1 MNDSRYNLD
10 LSKDKINL
18 NKNEDLKDDNKANHI
33 KDQSPSSPDKN
44 DKKKNNN
51 FILQY
56 SPRTEY
62 SVKLEEEEEMYS
74 ELKQN
79 FDPITI
85 KIIKK
90 HFKERLGAL
99 KKEEMVAIL
108 KNHLLGFLPDHPER
122 EKIMVRLLSRL
133 FGDIDLNDNG
143 DLEWNEFTNYII
155 HLGGSGDKSKSNV
168 AYRLKFYSKSEKN
181 INISELGEQ
190 VNYAFYIEKYN
201 VLGIVEENKSM
212 VKFFDGKTCK
222 RLKTSIDLKDIQ
234 QSVDLVEFSKL
245 NEKANRNII
254 KEEENKKMK
263 QGIIEK
269 NKSNIFSPGKSILV
283 GGKTLRE
290 GRRTGLVIDTKDGQT
305 LVKFRKRR
313 REEKKGIIENFQ
325 VLDKFDVNI
334 HNQNKKLSVL
344 CTCFIPEF
352 DLLMISSTNNTITA
366 WKYSRTEIKN
376 VNVTSEYKLSKDELK
391 IAILMA
397 SSPQITIVWES
408 QLKCLFTGQK
418 DGKILKWELTSSNP
432 VFDDTLNITTVI
444 DKLGK
449 LNLNKKDNGNKEE
462 TKKLYQQLKEKSSR
476 YKDNLNNP
484 FLMDD
489 KNKNYSVSCLL
500 ILKKLQLL
508 AASYFN
514 GYIILWDTLLKEY
527 RKCYFDQNTGIY
539 SMAYDSIRN
548 LLFTCGFNHDIYVY
562 DPYIDGASIYKLS
575 GHSCSINSVD
585 TNEKESEL
593 ISLDIL
599 GNIKVWDT
607 SGLIN
612 FQTLKVNEE
621 MEDNVKKVHQEN
633 NTKKKKLSSSLRMVY
648 LRKLK
653 KIFIYGNKVLF
664 FETDRSNCPDLADD
678 QVICSCYYDKTT
690 KNLLSFCL
698 KKIKF
703 WNLLT
708 GKVKQIY
715 DDPMGAEM
723 TAIAVDKPCKR
734 AYLGDNTGKLKNINL
749 KNGTLLKDLEPH
761 NTEIKF
767 LIHSMELNLIAT
779 CSIDNVIK
787 IHDDHELLESEVIK
801 ELKIPDFNV
810 RALCLINRFSRLGIG
825 LSNGVVK
832 FYDIEHFHF
841 DSDLESDSSQFT
853 DEVSAID
860 QIEDIEL
867 VLCCYSSGLCKFIV
881 TPPSTAKFN
890 QIYQF
895 SNSPKGTPIS
905 ISCLEFDTE
914 LHHVFIGD
922 MLGNINCYDI
932 SMIYDIMED
941 ITTKE
946 EGRNF
951 ENEPIIT
958 KENIHLF
965 NDLNIK
971 NLWSVEAHK
980 ESIKHMHYIDI
991 QPRIII
997 TTSHDLRIK
1006 IFGADDGKYKDE
1018 FKQIANRIKPVPI
1031 GIKYFLLDPFGE
1043 EEASGE
1049 PFYFKRK
1056 DIINFNPSQNQDSGG
1071 NQQIAEVAK
1080 KITEYNAKEKLWLA
1094 CRNTNLPENMSNDW
1108 KLDIDIQKV
1117 QEKEEEEYLKMLEV
1131 VAKIE
1136 KITNATELILQ
1147 NRSIYSEAYR
1157 PKYIEEMNDIEKI
1170 KELSQTIQ
1178 DRLRNVK
1185 LAVSKAN
1192 LNQSKMIDL
1201 TKKKNE
1207 NKSKDNNST
1216 IKNNLGLSQRKF
1228 GVKLNPI
1235 SLSKSK
1241 SLADINSN
1249 RNSIQKESTIKKD
1262 KDNISN
1268 NNTSILGDNNI
1279 NKSNLNNKKSEIIQP
1294 ENEQFKLN
1302 PNDITN
1308 ISGLKKN
1315 LLPKKYE
1322 KPLLPEIKSRYAM
1335 NKIKLVTPGDMFN
1348 KLQGDFDQGFKELF
1362 SPLKLLFKK
1371 TKEPKKQ
1378 ILRSR
1383 STLVLPGFS
1392 NKKVIDY
1399 EEEQEKARN
1408 EKIQHKK
1415 NISTLEK
1422 YLRQLEQFSS

>member
-397 SSPQITIVWES
+397 SSPQITMVWES

-1249 RNSIQKESTIKKD
+1249 RNSIKKESTIKKD

>member
-1 MNDSRYNLD
+1 MNDSRYNSD

-18 NKNEDLKDDNKANHI
+18 NKNEDLKDENKINHI

-190 VNYAFYIEKYN
+190 VIYAFYIEKYN

-254 KEEENKKMK
+254 KEEEDKKIK

-283 GGKTLRE
+283 GGKTLR
-290 GRRTGLVIDTKDGQT
+290 GARRTGLVIDTKDGQT
-305 LVKFRKRR
+305 LVKFRKKR

-325 VLDKFDVNI
+325 VLDKFDINI

-344 CTCFIPEF
+344 CTCFIPEY

-397 SSPQITIVWES
+397 SSPQITMVWES
-408 QLKCLFTGQK
+408 QQKCLFTGQK

-449 LNLNKKDNGNKEE
+449 SNLNKKDNGNKEE

-476 YKDNLNNP
+476 YKDNLTNP

-562 DPYIDGASIYKLS
+562 DPYIDGTSIYKLS

-965 NDLNIK
+965 NDLSIK

-980 ESIKHMHYIDI
+980 ESIKHIHYIDI

-1031 GIKYFLLDPFGE
+1031 GIKYYLLDPFGE

-1056 DIINFNPSQNQDSGG
+1056 DITNFSPSQNQDSGS

-1117 QEKEEEEYLKMLEV
+1117 QEKEEEEYLEMLEV

-1207 NKSKDNNST
+1207 NKSKDYNSP
-1216 IKNNLGLSQRKF
+1216 IKNNLGLSQRKL

-1235 SLSKSK
+1235 NLSKSK
-1241 SLADINSN
+1241 SLVDINSN
-1249 RNSIQKESTIKKD
+1249 RNSIKKDSTIKKD
-1262 KDNISN
+1262 KENTSN
-1268 NNTSILGDNNI
+1268 NNTSVLGDNNI
-1279 NKSNLNNKKSEIIQP
+1279 NNKKSEIIQP
-1294 ENEQFKLN
+1294 ENEQLKLN

-1383 STLVLPGFS
+1383 STIVLPGFS

-1399 EEEQEKARN
+1399 EEEQEKAKN
-1408 EKIQHKK
+1408 EKKQHKK

-1422 YLRQLEQFSS
+1422 YLKQLEQYSS

>member
-1 MNDSRYNLD
+1 MDDSKSSNSD
-10 LSKDKINL
+10 SSKDKIESKDDIKESKKNIQRDQSPPQ
-18 NKNEDLKDDNKANHI
+18 KNED
-33 KDQSPSSPDKN
+33 
-44 DKKKNNN
+44 KKEENN

-155 HLGGSGDKSKSNV
+155 HLGGTGDKSQSNV
-168 AYRLKFYSKSEKN
+168 AYRLKFYSKSERN
-181 INISELGEQ
+181 INMAELSDQ
-190 VNYAFYIEKYN
+190 VVYAFYIEKHN
-201 VLGIVEENKSM
+201 VLGIVEENKSV

-245 NEKANRNII
+245 NEKANRNLIR
-254 KEEENKKMK
+254 EEEDKKIK
-263 QGIIEK
+263 QNMLDRGK
-269 NKSNIFSPGKSILV
+269 NMFSPIKNEFGV
-283 GGKTLRE
+283 KTLRSTE
-290 GRRTGLVIDTKDGQT
+290 RRPGLVLNKKDGQV
-305 LVKFRKRR
+305 LLKFRKKH
-313 REEKKGIIENFQ
+313 REEQKGIIDNFQ
-325 VLDKFDVNI
+325 ILEKFDVNI
-334 HNQNKKLSVL
+334 RNQNKKLSVL
-344 CTCFIPEF
+344 CTCFIPEY

-366 WKYSRTEIKN
+366 WKYTRNEIKN
-376 VNVTSEYKLSKDELK
+376 VNVTSEYRLSKDELK
-391 IAILMA
+391 IAILIA
-397 SSPQITIVWES
+397 NSPQCTMVWEA
-408 QLKCLFTGQK
+408 QQKCLFTGQK
-418 DGKILKWELTSSNP
+418 DGKILKWDLTNP
-432 VFDDTLNITTVI
+432 NPLYDDTLNITTVI
-444 DKLGK
+444 EKLGK
-449 LNLNKKDNGNKEE
+449 LNLNKKDNVNKEE
-462 TKKLYQQLKEKSSR
+462 TKKLLQQLKEKSSR
-476 YKDNLNNP
+476 FKDNLTNP

-489 KNKNYSVSCLL
+489 KHKNLTVSCLL

-508 AASYFN
+508 AASYYN
-514 GYIILWDTLLKEY
+514 GYIILWDTILKEH

-562 DPYIDGASIYKLS
+562 DPYIDSSSIYKLS
-575 GHSCSINSVD
+575 GHSCSINSID
-585 TNEKESEL
+585 TNEKETEL

-599 GNIKVWDT
+599 GNIKIWDT

-612 FQTLKVNEE
+612 FQTLKINEE
-621 MEDNVKKVHQEN
+621 IEDTGKKSHQEN
-633 NTKKKKLSSSLRMVY
+633 NSKKKKLSSNLRMVY

-653 KIFIYGNKVLF
+653 KIFIYGSKLLF

-678 QVICSCYYDKTT
+678 QLICSCYYDKTT

-703 WNLLT
+703 WSLLT

-734 AYLGDNTGKLKNINL
+734 AYMGDNTGKLKNINL
-749 KNGTLLKDLEPH
+749 KNGTLLKELEPH

-832 FYDIEHFHF
+832 FYDIEHFHY

-860 QIEDIEL
+860 QIEEIEL

-890 QIYQF
+890 SIYQF
-895 SNSPKGTPIS
+895 NNSKEGYPIS
-905 ISCLEFDTE
+905 ISCLEFDTN

-932 SMIYDIMED
+932 SSIYDIMEE

-951 ENEPIIT
+951 ENETIIT

-965 NDLNIK
+965 NDLTIK
-971 NLWSVEAHK
+971 HLWAVEAHK
-980 ESIKHMHYIDI
+980 ESIRHIHYIDI

-1006 IFGADDGKYKDE
+1006 IFSADDGTYKDE
-1018 FKQIANRIKPVPI
+1018 FKQIANRIKPVPVR
-1031 GIKYFLLDPFGE
+1031 IKYYLLDPFGE
-1043 EEASGE
+1043 DDIQGE
-1049 PFYFKRK
+1049 PQYFLRK
-1056 DIINFNPSQNQDSGG
+1056 DIINFNPAQYQDGG
-1071 NQQIAEVAK
+1071 NNQQIAEVAK

-1108 KLDIDIQKV
+1108 KLDIDIEKL
-1117 QEKEEEEYLKMLEV
+1117 QEKEEEEYLEMLET
-1131 VAKIE
+1131 VAEIE

-1147 NRSIYSEAYR
+1147 TRSIYSEAYR

-1170 KELSQTIQ
+1170 KELSQVIQ

-1192 LNQSKMIDL
+1192 LNQSKMVDL
-1201 TKKKNE
+1201 TKKKKENKNQNSDIKNNNISVVNKKKLGGKLAPIVL
-1207 NKSKDNNST
+1207 NKSKSAVDLISNSKKDNNNT
-1216 IKNNLGLSQRKF
+1216 
-1228 GVKLNPI
+1228 
-1235 SLSKSK
+1235 
-1241 SLADINSN
+1241 
-1249 RNSIQKESTIKKD
+1249 
-1262 KDNISN
+1262 N
-1268 NNTSILGDNNI
+1268 NNTSVVGDNNNNISKTNI
-1279 NKSNLNNKKSEIIQP
+1279 NNTNQQHQITQQ
-1294 ENEQFKLN
+1294 ENENIKTN
-1302 PNDITN
+1302 NNNDITN

-1322 KPLLPEIKSRYAM
+1322 KRTLPQIKSRYA
-1335 NKIKLVTPGDMFN
+1335 ISRVKLVTPGDMFN

-1362 SPLKLLFKK
+1362 LPIKILFKK
-1371 TKEPKKQ
+1371 TKEQKKQ

-1383 STLVLPGFS
+1383 STIILPGFNN
-1392 NKKVIDY
+1392 NKKPMDI
-1399 EEEQEKARN
+1399 EEEQERMRI
-1408 EKIQHKK
+1408 EKMQHKK
-1415 NISTLEK
+1415 NIGMLEK
-1422 YLRQLEQFSS
+1422 YLKQLEQNIP

>member
-1 MNDSRYNLD
+1 MNDSRFNSD

-18 NKNEDLKDDNKANHI
+18 NKNEDLRDDNKTNHI
-33 KDQSPSSPDKN
+33 KDQFPSSPDKN
-44 DKKKNNN
+44 DKKN

-190 VNYAFYIEKYN
+190 VIYAFYIEKYN

-254 KEEENKKMK
+254 KEEEDKKIK

-269 NKSNIFSPGKSILV
+269 SKSNIFSPTKSILV
-283 GGKTLRE
+283 GGKTLRG
-290 GRRTGLVIDTKDGQT
+290 GRRTGLVIDNKDGQT
-305 LVKFRKRR
+305 LVKFRKKRK
-313 REEKKGIIENFQ
+313 EEKKGIIENFQ
-325 VLDKFDVNI
+325 ILDKYDINI

-344 CTCFIPEF
+344 CTCFIPEY

-376 VNVTSEYKLSKDELK
+376 VNVTSEYRLSKDELK

-397 SSPQITIVWES
+397 SSPQITMVWES

-432 VFDDTLNITTVI
+432 IFDDTLNITTVI

-449 LNLNKKDNGNKEE
+449 SNLNKKDNGNKEE

-476 YKDNLNNP
+476 YKDNLTNP

-489 KNKNYSVSCLL
+489 KNKNYTVSCLL

-514 GYIILWDTLLKEY
+514 GYIILWDPLLKEY

-575 GHSCSINSVD
+575 GHSCSINSLD

-621 MEDNVKKVHQEN
+621 VEDNVKKMHQEN

-860 QIEDIEL
+860 QIEEIEL

-890 QIYQF
+890 SIYQF
-895 SNSPKGTPIS
+895 NNSPKGTPIS

-980 ESIKHMHYIDI
+980 ESIKHMHYINI

-1018 FKQIANRIKPVPI
+1018 FKQIANRIKPVPV
-1031 GIKYFLLDPFGE
+1031 GIKYYLLDPFGE

-1056 DIINFNPSQNQDSGG
+1056 DIINFNPSQNQDSGS

-1108 KLDIDIQKV
+1108 KLDINIEKV

-1207 NKSKDNNST
+1207 NKNRDNSS
-1216 IKNNLGLSQRKF
+1216 IKNSYGLSQRKL
-1228 GVKLNPI
+1228 GIKLNPI
-1235 SLSKSK
+1235 NLSKSK
-1241 SLADINSN
+1241 SLVDINSN

-1262 KDNISN
+1262 KENTSN

-1279 NKSNLNNKKSEIIQP
+1279 NKSGLNNKKSETIQQD
-1294 ENEQFKLN
+1294 NEQLKLS
-1302 PNDITN
+1302 PNDVTN

-1335 NKIKLVTPGDMFN
+1335 SKIKLITPGDMFN

-1383 STLVLPGFS
+1383 STIVLPGFS

-1422 YLRQLEQFSS
+1422 YLRQLEQYSS

>member
-397 SSPQITIVWES
+397 SSPQITMVWES

-1216 IKNNLGLSQRKF
+1216 IKNNLGLSQKKF

-1408 EKIQHKK
+1408 EKKQHKK

>member
-1 MNDSRYNLD
+1 MDDSKSSNSNS
-10 LSKDKINL
+10 SKDKIDSKEDIKEIK
-18 NKNEDLKDDNKANHI
+18 KNI
-33 KDQSPSSPDKN
+33 TRDQSPP
-44 DKKKNNN
+44 KKEEEKKEENN

-108 KNHLLGFLPDHPER
+108 KNHLLGFLPDHPDR

-168 AYRLKFYSKSEKN
+168 AYRLKFYSKSERN
-181 INISELGEQ
+181 INPLELSDP
-190 VNYAFYIEKYN
+190 VVYAFYIEKHN
-201 VLGIVEENKSM
+201 VLGIVEENKSV

-254 KEEENKKMK
+254 KEEEEKKIK
-263 QGIIEK
+263 QDMLERGRA
-269 NKSNIFSPGKSILV
+269 NLMGAMKSIEPE
-283 GGKTLRE
+283 GKTLRGG
-290 GRRTGLVIDTKDGQT
+290 GRRSGLAINKKDGQV
-305 LVKFRKRR
+305 LMKFRKKH
-313 REEKKGIIENFQ
+313 REEQKGIIDNFQ
-325 VLDKFDVNI
+325 MLDKFDVNI
-334 HNQNKKLSVL
+334 RNQNKKLSVL
-344 CTCFIPEF
+344 CTCFIPEY

-366 WKYSRTEIKN
+366 WKYTRTEIKN
-376 VNVTSEYKLSKDELK
+376 VNVTTEYRLSKDELK
-391 IAILMA
+391 IAILIA
-397 SSPQITIVWES
+397 GSPQCTMVWEP
-408 QLKCLFTGQK
+408 QQKCLFTGQK
-418 DGKILKWELTSSNP
+418 DGKILKWELINP
-432 VFDDTLNITTVI
+432 NPLYDDTLNITTVTE
-444 DKLGK
+444 KMGK
-449 LNLNKKDNGNKEE
+449 LNLNKKDNTNKEV
-462 TKKLYQQLKEKSSR
+462 TKKLLQQLKEKSSR
-476 YKDNLNNP
+476 YKDNLTNP
-484 FLMDD
+484 FLIDD
-489 KNKNYSVSCLL
+489 KHKNLTVSCLL

-508 AASYFN
+508 AASYYN
-514 GYIILWDTLLKEY
+514 GYVILWDTILKEY

-562 DPYIDGASIYKLS
+562 DPYIDGSSIYKLS
-575 GHSCSINSVD
+575 GHSCSINSID

-599 GNIKVWDT
+599 GNIKIWDS

-612 FQTLKVNEE
+612 FQTLKINEE
-621 MEDNVKKVHQEN
+621 VEDTGKKSHQEN

-653 KIFIYGNKVLF
+653 KIFIYGSKLLF
-664 FETDRSNCPDLADD
+664 FETDRSNSPDLADD

-734 AYLGDNTGKLKNINL
+734 AYMGDNTGKLKNINL
-749 KNGTLLKDLEPH
+749 KNGTLLKELEPH

-767 LIHSMELNLIAT
+767 LIHSMELNLVAT

-787 IHDDHELLESEVIK
+787 IHDDHELLESEVVK

-860 QIEDIEL
+860 QIEEIEL

-890 QIYQF
+890 TIYQF
-895 SNSPKGTPIS
+895 NNSKEGFPVS
-905 ISCLEFDTE
+905 ISCLEFDTN

-932 SMIYDIMED
+932 SIIYDIMEE

-951 ENEPIIT
+951 ENETIIT

-971 NLWSVEAHK
+971 HLWTVEAHK
-980 ESIKHMHYIDI
+980 ESIRHIHYIDI

-1006 IFGADDGKYKDE
+1006 IFDADDGKYKDE

-1031 GIKYFLLDPFGE
+1031 GIKYYLLDPFGE
-1043 EEASGE
+1043 DDITGD
-1049 PFYFKRK
+1049 PQYFQRK
-1056 DIINFNPSQNQDSGG
+1056 DIINFNPAQNQDSGN

-1108 KLDIDIQKV
+1108 KLDIDIEKM
-1117 QEKEEEEYLKMLEV
+1117 QEKEEEEYLEMLEE
-1131 VAKIE
+1131 VAEIE

-1147 NRSIYSEAYR
+1147 SRSIYSEAYR
-1157 PKYIEEMNDIEKI
+1157 PKYIEELNDIEKI
-1170 KELSQTIQ
+1170 KELSQVIQ

-1192 LNQSKMIDL
+1192 LNQSKMVDL
-1201 TKKKNE
+1201 TKKKKENNKNQADAKNSNNASNLINKKKVGGKLAPIVL
-1207 NKSKDNNST
+1207 NKSKSAVDVFT
-1216 IKNNLGLSQRKF
+1216 
-1228 GVKLNPI
+1228 
-1235 SLSKSK
+1235 
-1241 SLADINSN
+1241 SN
-1249 RNSIQKESTIKKD
+1249 TKKD
-1262 KDNISN
+1262 NTTN
-1268 NNTSILGDNNI
+1268 NNTSIVNENNNI
-1279 NKSNLNNKKSEIIQP
+1279 SKSNINNANNIKEQHQVTQQENEQNKSNI
-1294 ENEQFKLN
+1294 
-1302 PNDITN
+1302 NDISN

-1315 LLPKKYE
+1315 LLPKKFE
-1322 KPLLPEIKSRYAM
+1322 KHVLPEIKSRYA
-1335 NKIKLVTPGDMFN
+1335 ISRVRLVTPGDMFN

-1362 SPLKLLFKK
+1362 MPIKILFKK

-1383 STLVLPGFS
+1383 STLILPGFN
-1392 NKKVIDY
+1392 NKKPADI
-1399 EEEQEKARN
+1399 EEEQEKMRI

-1415 NISTLEK
+1415 NISILEK
-1422 YLRQLEQFSS
+1422 YLKQLEQSMS